1 MKKRMIAVVLLVALF
16 VSVMAGCGNKAE
28 VVSQE
33 KAQQIAMAEVGVT
46 QDQVTDAHIHVT
58 TESGIPCYSVH
69 LTTNAGEFS
78 VLIHAG
84 TGEVLDTESGLNH

>member
-1 MKKRMIAVVLLVALF
+1 MKTRLMAIVLLVALF
-16 VSVMAGCGNKAE
+16 LSVMAGCGNKAE

-33 KAQQIAMAEVGVT
+33 KAQQIAMAEAGVT
-46 QDQVTDAHIHVT
+46 QDQITDAHIHVT
-58 TESGIPCYSVH
+58 TENGIPCYSVH

-84 TGEVLDTESGLNH
+84 TGEVLDSGSGSNH